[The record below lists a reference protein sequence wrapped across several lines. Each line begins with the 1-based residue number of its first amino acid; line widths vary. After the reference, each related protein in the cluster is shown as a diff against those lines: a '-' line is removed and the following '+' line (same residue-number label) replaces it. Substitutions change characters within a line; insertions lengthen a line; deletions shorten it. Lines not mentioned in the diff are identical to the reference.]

1 MSSQGIALQQKLSLM
16 LSKTVG
22 KPVLK
27 PNKPLALKDEV
38 ANRKMKKGEATCI
51 MEMSLLMA
59 CWKENEFNNA
69 LCSSEVQ
76 TFFKCA
82 EKAEGNSP
90 TRVALCSCVFPDP
103 RGNIT
108 NQGLQEKQK
117 QMGLLAS
124 TESCTLSKPTHY

>member
-1 MSSQGIALQQKLSLM
+1 MSSQGIALQQKLSRM

-59 CWKENEFNNA
+59 CWKEHEFNDA
-69 LCSSEVQ
+69 LYSSEVQ
-76 TFFKCA
+76 AFFKCA
-82 EKAEGNSP
+82 EKAEAARKAKADGTVGQHGVLYP
-90 TRVALCSCVFPDP
+90 
-103 RGNIT
+103 
-108 NQGLQEKQK
+108 KQANT
-117 QMGLLAS
+117 LLKRYPNHFK
-124 TESCTLSKPTHY
+124 EI